1 MVGRPTNA
9 ARKKKENL
17 ARARQIRMERRR
29 QAPPEPTHNA
39 EPAESGEVSDESS
52 EGEIECTGWDGG
64 VSHCLSSDDEPIVI
78 SDSDSGDEEVEE
90 LFGGEVGV
98 MWQKRSESPE
108 DVASLEAK
116 PSGYSIIMRQQ
127 TKKDWKKVESRR
139 SLGYNGQSARTKRHH
154 EQVAREKEKE
164 DAKLRNR

>member
-17 ARARQIRMERRR
+17 ARARQIYTEQRR
-29 QAPPEPTHNA
+29 QAPPEPTHNT
-39 EPAESGEVSDESS
+39 EPAESGEVSSESS

-78 SDSDSGDEEVEE
+78 SDSDSGEEEVEE

-98 MWQKRSESPE
+98 MGKRSKSPE
-108 DVASLEAK
+108 DVSHSEAK

-127 TKKDWKKVESRR
+127 TKKDWKKVESCR

-154 EQVAREKEKE
+154 EQIAREKEKE